1 MVRVYYNRDNFERLK
16 RAQELGSKEGFT
28 AIQIALAYVVH
39 QPYPTLPIVG
49 PCTLEELASSLEA
62 LKIELSSDEM
72 RWLNLEDQRT
82 IGALVF

>member
-16 RAQELGSKEGFT
+16 RAQELGSREKGFS

-62 LKIELSSDEM
+62 LKIELSNDEM
-72 RWLNLEDQRT
+72 RLAQPSRLKV
-82 IGALVF
+82 L